1 MLILLTSITRSDLR
15 GGCFGG
21 CKTLDP
27 PPIRSPVQS
36 DEADF
41 GNFCLKM
48 CIFTDD
54 DSKESKQKL
63 NSTDLGGSKLSWK
76 N

>member
-27 PPIRSPVQS
+27 PLICSLWRGG
-36 DEADF
+36 EADF

-63 NSTDLGGSKLSWK
+63 KLIQLLWR
-76 N
+76 